1 MARTIYVNDK
11 QNKWHMEDVVMN
23 RLKVYHKIVV
33 LSAILLMFSIL
44 IGGLALYN
52 FLKTNQ
58 LIESIYNNNLMAVET
73 INDVRAQA
81 RANEGNVLYILN
93 YTDQDVTKVKIDDIK
108 TRAVKIDSD
117 LERFEG
123 TIEGDS
129 KAMELLTSIKQD
141 IAKMRDVRGQVIKD
155 IEAGNLDEASSYYH
169 DNMEIMEAYQQ
180 ELIELSNYI
189 MSEAKSTYVSSMK
202 DQEVS
207 LTYICAIIAAAL
219 LAGIIISIVLG
230 RKISKPLEAAVEHL
244 KVISSGDFTKKVP
257 EKYLSLGDEIGDI
270 SRALMDMSDSIK
282 NIILNVKNEAMI
294 TEQSVTQ
301 VEYYLDDLNLQ
312 IEDISAV
319 TEELSASM
327 EETAASTQQMLATSG
342 EVENAVEVIARKA
355 ESGAETAGNISN
367 RAEDLKQQS
376 RESRETTISMYRETQ
391 SKLLAAID
399 HAKEVEK
406 IDVLSKAIMQI
417 TEETNLLALNAAI
430 EAARSGEAGKGF
442 AVVAAQ
448 IKKLA
453 EDSKK
458 TTAEIQN
465 ITQTVVSSVDNL
477 ALGSGSLLSF
487 IDQKVISDYRLMEN
501 AGKQYSEDA
510 GCVDDLVTDFSATS
524 RELLDSM
531 KDIVKTINQIG
542 TATNEGAIG
551 TSSIAE
557 KSSVV
562 VQKSSDVQKLSA
574 TSKESAERLQKLVS
588 GFVI

>member
-1 MARTIYVNDK
+1 
-11 QNKWHMEDVVMN
+11 
-23 RLKVYHKIVV
+23 
-33 LSAILLMFSIL
+33 
-44 IGGLALYN
+44 
-52 FLKTNQ
+52 
-58 LIESIYNNNLMAVET
+58 
-73 INDVRAQA
+73 
-81 RANEGNVLYILN
+81 
-93 YTDQDVTKVKIDDIK
+93 
-108 TRAVKIDSD
+108 
-117 LERFEG
+117 
-123 TIEGDS
+123 
-129 KAMELLTSIKQD
+129 
-141 IAKMRDVRGQVIKD
+141 
-155 IEAGNLDEASSYYH
+155 
-169 DNMEIMEAYQQ
+169 
-180 ELIELSNYI
+180 
-189 MSEAKSTYVSSMK
+189 
-202 DQEVS
+202 
-207 LTYICAIIAAAL
+207 
-219 LAGIIISIVLG
+219 
-230 RKISKPLEAAVEHL
+230 
-244 KVISSGDFTKKVP
+244 
-257 EKYLSLGDEIGDI
+257 
-270 SRALMDMSDSIK
+270 
-282 NIILNVKNEAMI
+282 
-294 TEQSVTQ
+294 
-301 VEYYLDDLNLQ
+301 
-312 IEDISAV
+312 
-319 TEELSASM
+319 
-327 EETAASTQQMLATSG
+327 
-342 EVENAVEVIARKA
+342 
-355 ESGAETAGNISN
+355 
-367 RAEDLKQQS
+367 
-376 RESRETTISMYRETQ
+376 
-391 SKLLAAID
+391 
-399 HAKEVEK
+399 
-406 IDVLSKAIMQI
+406 MQI

>member
-1 MARTIYVNDK
+1 
-11 QNKWHMEDVVMN
+11 MN